1 MMVRLA
7 FFCMKRCLTYYAPAQ
22 LNLLSAPRCV
32 YRTNS
37 TNAAAETQP
46 IIDAPPLDDTKIY
59 EPKIVNI
66 VDSISQLTLR
76 EVVDLNELLKTTLNI
91 KDIAVA
97 APTAMAGPAAG
108 VPESEEEKAPQRDEF
123 SVKLVAFAAADKIK
137 LIKALK
143 VAKPEL
149 NLVQAKKF
157 VESVPQMV
165 IEAASKE
172 DCENMKKALEEAG
185 GKIEIV

>member
-1 MMVRLA
+1 MTYKFTLLLVR
-7 FFCMKRCLTYYAPAQ
+7 RCLTSHQCAGTRFNFSRCAYR
-22 LNLLSAPRCV
+22 LNTAD
-32 YRTNS
+32 
-37 TNAAAETQP
+37 AAVEPQP
-46 IIDAPPLDDTKIY
+46 ISAPPLNGAKVY

-66 VDSISQLTLR
+66 VENISQLTLR
-76 EVVDLNELLKTTLNI
+76 EVADLNELLKSTLNI

-97 APTAMAGPAAG
+97 APIAQAGPSAGAADT
-108 VPESEEEKAPQRDEF
+108 EEEKAPERDEF
-123 SVKLVAFAAADKIK
+123 AVKLISFSAADKIK

-143 VAKPEL
+143 VAKPEF

-172 DCENMKKALEEAG
+172 DCEKMKKDLEEAG